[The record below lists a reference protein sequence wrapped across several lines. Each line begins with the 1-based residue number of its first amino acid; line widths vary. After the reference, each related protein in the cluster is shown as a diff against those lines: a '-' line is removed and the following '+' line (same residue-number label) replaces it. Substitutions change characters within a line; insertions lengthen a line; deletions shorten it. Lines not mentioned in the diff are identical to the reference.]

1 MCVLPVAGRGQKA
14 WSTDQSHGGCGG
26 QTPPSARQTAA
37 GTVLTE
43 RLHRADGCW
52 GLLHLSGGGCV
63 TLCQPRQVC
72 WWVLCVCVHV
82 CVCVCVVMCV
92 CVWSCVWCVCVC
104 MCVYV
109 CVLMCMYQCM
119 CVWPSAVSVCV
130 SILVYV
136 CVRGV
141 GEVEQLCLR
150 KVCTEGR
157 SLNTPATRTSFTL
170 AP

>member
-1 MCVLPVAGRGQKA
+1 MEAVEAKLHQAPGKLQLELFSQKGFIGLMAVGAYYTFLEEVVSHFANHVKSAGGY
-14 WSTDQSHGGCGG
+14 
-26 QTPPSARQTAA
+26 
-37 GTVLTE
+37 
-43 RLHRADGCW
+43 
-52 GLLHLSGGGCV
+52 
-63 TLCQPRQVC
+63 
-72 WWVLCVCVHV
+72 CVCVCMCV
-82 CVCVCVVMCV
+82 CVCVCGHVCVCVVMCV
-92 CVWSCVWCVCVC
+92 VCVCVCVCVC

-130 SILVYV
+130 SIIVYV